1 MPHFPLNEKI
11 QEMRIRLIK
20 VVSITFF
27 SLLNG
32 FFVMA
37 QIIDFDKENSYKRI
51 FIDTDNFGPS
61 YLDTLQYSYTK
72 SPTDSLKFLILNDLA
87 YYWHT
92 RDLKKAYK
100 FTKIGLQEATI
111 KDCLKCLAR
120 FRITQGAI
128 LLRNEQLDSAQS
140 VLELA
145 QKDVDQKDLP
155 FLYTQLGYVYERR
168 GELGKAAE
176 YALLSLR
183 LGERQNDLHAR
194 ALAHSDLSNLFWKQ
208 EKYDKGLEQGLLSLS
223 LFEAIGMNDLDYDF
237 TLYVVGN
244 NYMAMGKLENALT
257 HFEHAI
263 AIGERYGFYN
273 NLSDVYISLADL
285 YGKLNKYAQAEEAAQ
300 KAISYC
306 ERLNNNFMLMRAWLS
321 LGKLQNLQGKFL
333 SAITSLNNSIEVA
346 TVDFGDAF
354 YLSEAYQN
362 LGRAYAGSH
371 SYKEAYLAFEKY
383 DELKKSVFTAEAAE
397 RMSQIQTEFEV
408 EQKENTIILQGTRI
422 KKQQTVQTLI
432 MIVCILLF
440 LYLLLLFKAVK
451 NNSKKNKLLQ
461 VQNEEKEFLLKEIH
475 HRVKNNLEIV
485 TGLLSLQ
492 SEQISDPKIRE
503 TMINS
508 QQRVHSMSMIH
519 QKLYQGKSLS
529 HIEMK
534 DYFQNLGNQVIQTY
548 GMEER
553 IVMECD
559 MEVLWV
565 DIDHAIPIGLI
576 VNELLSNALKYAFP
590 GNSKGNIC
598 IRMQKRDSQLHL
610 EVADNGI
617 GKSVSNESVGTGFG
631 SQLIALLTT
640 QLDGVMNLSVD
651 QGTLVTFYFQL
662 PKAA

>member
-1 MPHFPLNEKI
+1 
-11 QEMRIRLIK
+11 MRNRLIQI
-20 VVSITFF
+20 VLITFF

-32 FFVMA
+32 FIGTT
-37 QIIDFDKENSYKRI
+37 QIINFNEENSYNRV

-61 YLDTLQYSYTK
+61 YLDTLHIAYTK
-72 SPTDSLKFLILNDLA
+72 APTDSLKLLILNDLA

-92 RDLKKAYK
+92 RDLKKAYD
-100 FTKIGLQEATI
+100 FTKIGLKEATA
-111 KDCLKCLAR
+111 KEYLGWLAR

-128 LLRNEQLDSAQS
+128 LLRNEQLDSALI
-140 VLELA
+140 VLDLA
-145 QKDVDQKDLP
+145 HKNAGLKDLP
-155 FLYTQLGYVYERR
+155 FLYTQQGYVYERR
-168 GELGKAAE
+168 GDLTMAAE
-176 YALLSLR
+176 YALRSLR
-183 LGERQNDLHAR
+183 LGEQLNDLHAR

-223 LFEAIGMNDLDYDF
+223 LFETIGMNDLDYDF

-244 NYMAMGKLENALT
+244 NYLAIGELEKART

-285 YGKLNKYAQAEEAAQ
+285 YSKQSKYIQAEEAAL

-321 LGKLQNLQGKFL
+321 LGKLQNLEGKYL
-333 SAITSLNNSIEVA
+333 SAATSLKNSIEVA
-346 TVDFGDAF
+346 TADFGDAF

-371 SYKEAYLAFEKY
+371 NYKEAYLAFEVY
-383 DELKKSVFTAEAAE
+383 DELNKEVFTAESAE

-408 EQKENTIILQGTRI
+408 AQKENTILLQGTQI

-432 MIVCILLF
+432 MIVSILLF
-440 LYLLLLFKAVK
+440 LFILLLFKAVR
-451 NNSKKNKLLQ
+451 NNKRKNKLLQ
-461 VQNEEKEFLLKEIH
+461 IQNEEKEFLLKEIH
-475 HRVKNNLEIV
+475 HRVKNNLEIISS
-485 TGLLSLQ
+485 LLSLQ
-492 SEQISDPKIRE
+492 SEQIQDPKILE
-503 TMINS
+503 AMVKS
-508 QQRVHSMSMIH
+508 QQRVQSMSMIH

-534 DYFQNLGNQVIQTY
+534 DYFLNLGNHVIQTY
-548 GMEER
+548 GMEDR
-553 IVMECD
+553 ITIECD
-559 MEVLWV
+559 MEALTI

-590 GNSKGNIC
+590 DNSNGKIC
-598 IRMQKRDSQLHL
+598 IRLQKHDSILHL
-610 EVADNGI
+610 EVSDNGI
-617 GKSVSNESVGTGFG
+617 GKNTSKELDGTGFG
-631 SQLIALLTT
+631 TQLIALLTA
-640 QLDGVMNLSVD
+640 QLDGKMNLVVD
-651 QGTLVTFYFQL
+651 QGTVVTFDFQL

>member
-1 MPHFPLNEKI
+1 MASLPLNERI
-11 QEMRIRLIK
+11 YEMRIRLFK

-32 FFVMA
+32 FIGTT
-37 QIIDFDKENSYKRI
+37 QIIDFDKENSYKRV

-61 YLDTLQYSYTK
+61 YLDTLQNAYNK
-72 SPTDSLKFLILNDLA
+72 APTDSLKLLILNDLA

-100 FTKIGLQEATI
+100 FTKIGLDEAAN
-111 KDCLKCLAR
+111 KDCLKWLAR

-128 LLRNEQLDSAQS
+128 LLRNEQLDSAQT
-140 VLELA
+140 VLDLA
-145 QKDVDQKDLP
+145 QNDIEQKDLP

-168 GELGKAAE
+168 GDLTMAAE
-176 YALLSLR
+176 YALKALR
-183 LGERQNDLHAR
+183 EGEQLNDVHAR

-223 LFEAIGMNDLDYDF
+223 LFETRGMSDLDYDF

-244 NYMAMGKLENALT
+244 NYLEIGEFEKART

-285 YGKLNKYAQAEEAAQ
+285 YGKLSNYPKGEEAAQ

-306 ERLNNNFMLMRAWLS
+306 EQLNNNFMLMRAWLS
-321 LGKLQNLQGKFL
+321 LGKLQNLQGKYL
-333 SAITSLNNSIEVA
+333 SAITSLQNSIEVA
-346 TVDFGDAF
+346 TSDFGDAF
-354 YLSEAYQN
+354 YLSEAYEN

-371 SYKEAYLAFEKY
+371 NYKEAYLAFEVY
-383 DELKKSVFTAEAAE
+383 DELKKEVFTAKAEE

-408 EQKENTIILQGTRI
+408 AQKENIILLQGSQI

-432 MIVCILLF
+432 IIVSILLLLF
-440 LYLLLLFKAVK
+440 LLLLFKAVR
-451 NNSKKNKLLQ
+451 NNRRKNKLLQ
-461 VQNEEKEFLLKEIH
+461 LQNEEKEFLLKEIH

-485 TGLLSLQ
+485 TSLLSLQ
-492 SEQISDPKIRE
+492 SEQIRDPKIRE
-503 TMINS
+503 AMVNS
-508 QQRVHSMSMIH
+508 QQRVQSMSMIH

-534 DYFQNLGNQVIQTY
+534 DYFKNLGNHVIHTY

-553 IVMECD
+553 IAIECD
-559 MEVLWV
+559 MDVLHV
-565 DIDHAIPIGLI
+565 DIDLAIPIGLI

-590 GNSKGNIC
+590 ENSCGKIC
-598 IRMQKRDSQLHL
+598 IRLQKRDAVLHL
-610 EVADNGI
+610 EVSDNGI
-617 GKSVSNESVGTGFG
+617 GKSTSKESVGTGFG
-631 SQLIALLTT
+631 TQLISLLTA
-640 QLDGVMNLSVD
+640 QLDGAMNLTVD
-651 QGTLVTFYFQL
+651 KGTIVRFDFQL
-662 PKAA
+662 TKAA